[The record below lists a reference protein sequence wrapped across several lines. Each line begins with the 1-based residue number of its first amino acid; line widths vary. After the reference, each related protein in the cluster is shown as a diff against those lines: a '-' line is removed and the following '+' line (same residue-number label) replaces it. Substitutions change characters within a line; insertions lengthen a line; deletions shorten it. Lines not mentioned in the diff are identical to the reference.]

1 MEFKILDKK
10 LVESGFEKVE
20 LTGNT
25 FDYHREIK
33 ENQYTKYQSIEL
45 FVPRNKDFEKLN
57 NKYVEEIWFN
67 ADGLRVFDTIRP
79 IEEVLKWTKIL

>member
-10 LVESGFEKVE
+10 LVASGFEKVE

-33 ENQYTKYQSIEL
+33 ENQYTKYQSIE
-45 FVPRNKDFEKLN
+45 
-57 NKYVEEIWFN
+57 
-67 ADGLRVFDTIRP
+67 
-79 IEEVLKWTKIL
+79 